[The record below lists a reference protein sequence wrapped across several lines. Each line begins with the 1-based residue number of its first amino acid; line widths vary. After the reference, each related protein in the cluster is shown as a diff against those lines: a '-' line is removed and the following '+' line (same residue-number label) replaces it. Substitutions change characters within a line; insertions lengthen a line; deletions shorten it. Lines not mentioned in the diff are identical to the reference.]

1 MTEARHQAP
10 SAVGSKAARLLWA
23 FVILGLGTAA
33 CTLYLVHRVL
43 SGIAV
48 ERARVSSVGDATRLL
63 TAEFSMGTSAQQT
76 DLHQLLAG
84 QELSDGDGVE
94 RMKSLLREFKT
105 TVAGEELK
113 SSVTTLEGF
122 LGDLSVTRTRCA
134 AWRQEFTDLVS
145 SLTEMQKQS
154 ETGVRDMCAVLNSAD
169 GRQRLQLAA
178 KIRRFRKLSGKEA
191 DEQARDIVDG
201 ISPSNDI
208 TELRAEILNA
218 SVLCERLAGEEDA
231 DRLADLKDNLISPC
245 LLRLDRLA
253 GNCVDSDDPMGTR
266 LTGMLDRFKRVV
278 FGHEYRMDDASQT
291 IVPASGGL
299 YTLRRGRI
307 VLLQRREAL
316 RAEVARRFTEYEAFE
331 LKLGELSGSL
341 NRRMAEHAEGTLR
354 AAWRQLMVVGVTCA
368 LLSFFLG
375 IKIAGIIKRQIRL
388 IEDAN
393 REVSNARE
401 VAEAAS
407 QAKGAFLANM
417 SHEIRTPI
425 TAIVGFSDMMLDP
438 EQTLSDRLDSVQTVR
453 RNAKHLLELIND
465 ILDLSKIE
473 ARKMTIEKIGCDLPQ
488 LLVDLT
494 SMLRPRAQEKSVSF
508 HLRFDGPTA
517 RTIKTDPLRLRQVLM
532 NLAGNAIKFTNAGEV
547 SISVRCEPS
556 EDRTSSIIHF
566 DVSDTGIGLTP
577 EQAGRLFK
585 PFTQADGSTTRKFG
599 GTGLGLTIS
608 KELAEL
614 LGGGITV
621 RSESGKGSTFSLAID
636 GGDLTGVPMLQ
647 DLTESTLAP
656 TQGPGEKRAVS
667 LGGNIL
673 LTEDGKD
680 NQRLIGAH
688 LRKAGAQVTIAENG
702 RQAVEL
708 ARSQPFDL
716 ILMDMQMPELDGY
729 GATSELRG
737 RGFTLPIIA
746 LTAHAMSG
754 DREKCLRAGCTD
766 YLTKPIDKAL
776 LLGTIGSYLAKFRL
790 EVQKAV
796 RPDAAPSLDGAPARA
811 EASGGGTADAGP
823 IRSSSASDPDM
834 AEILPEF
841 IAELPEQVAA
851 LIQHLHDQNLEELR
865 CTAHQLKGAGG
876 GYGFAE
882 ITRLAART
890 EQRVKDAAS
899 LDAITTEVDRLI
911 RLIRRV
917 EGYDPTREKEHQ
929 RAA

>member
-1 MTEARHQAP
+1 MTEACHQGP
-10 SAVGSKAARLLWA
+10 GAVGSKAARLLWA
-23 FVILGLGTAA
+23 FVVMGLGTAA
-33 CTLYLVHRVL
+33 CTLYLVHRAL

-48 ERARVSSVGDATRLL
+48 ERARVSSVGDATRSL
-63 TAEFSMGTSAQQT
+63 TAEFSMGTSSQQT
-76 DLHQLLAG
+76 ELHQLLAG
-84 QELSDGDGVE
+84 QEVSDGDGIE
-94 RMKSLLREFKT
+94 RMKSLLRQFKT
-105 TVAGEELK
+105 TTAGGELKESTMALAGFLEELA
-113 SSVTTLEGF
+113 
-122 LGDLSVTRTRCA
+122 VTRKRCA
-134 AWRQEFTDLVS
+134 AWRQEFTALVS

-154 ETGVRDMCAVLNSAD
+154 EAGVRDMCAVLNSAD
-169 GRQRLQLAA
+169 GRQRLQLAG
-178 KIRRFRKLSGKEA
+178 KIRRFRQLSGKDA
-191 DEQARDIVDG
+191 DDQARDIVEG

-231 DRLADLKDNLISPC
+231 DRLGDLKDNLISPC
-245 LLRLDRLA
+245 LLRLERLA
-253 GNCVDSDDPMGTR
+253 GNCVDSDDPTGTR
-266 LTGMLDRFKRVV
+266 LMSMLDRFKRVV
-278 FGHEYRMDDASQT
+278 FGQEYRLDDASQT
-291 IVPASGGL
+291 IVPANGGL
-299 YTLRRGRI
+299 YALRRERI
-307 VLLQRREAL
+307 ELLQRREAL
-316 RAEVARRFTEYEAFE
+316 RAEIAKRFTEYETLE
-331 LKLGELSGSL
+331 QKLGELSGLLS
-341 NRRMAEHAEGTLR
+341 RRMAEHAEGTLR
-354 AAWRQLMVVGVTCA
+354 GAWRHLMLVGVACA
-368 LLSFFLG
+368 LLSFLLG
-375 IKIAGIIKRQIRL
+375 IKIAGIIKRQIRV

-393 REVSNARE
+393 REVSIARE
-401 VAEAAS
+401 VAEGAS

-425 TAIVGFSDMMLDP
+425 TAIVGFSDMLLEP
-438 EQTLSDRLDSVQTVR
+438 EQTLSDRLDAVQTVR

-473 ARKMTIEKIGCDLPQ
+473 AGKMRIERIECDLPQ

-494 SMLRPRAQEKSVSF
+494 SMLRPRAQEKSVGF

-532 NLAGNAIKFTNAGEV
+532 NLAGNAIKFTCAGEV

-556 EDRTSSIIHF
+556 ADRAGSIIHF
-566 DVSDTGIGLTP
+566 DVTDTGIGLAP
-577 EQAGRLFK
+577 DEVGRLFK

-608 KELAEL
+608 KQLAEL
-614 LGGGITV
+614 LGGSITV
-621 RSESGKGSTFSLAID
+621 RSEKGKGSTFSVAID
-636 GGDLTGVPMLQ
+636 GGDLTGVPILL

-656 TQGPGEKRAVS
+656 TPGPGETRTVS
-667 LGGNIL
+667 LSGNIL
-673 LTEDGKD
+673 LAEDGKD

-688 LRKAGAQVTIAENG
+688 LRKAGARVTIAENG

-708 ARSQPFDL
+708 ARSQSFDL

-776 LLGTIGSYLAKFRL
+776 LLGTINSYLAM
-790 EVQKAV
+790 V
-796 RPDAAPSLDGAPARA
+796 RRETRKPAPAGAESAPGAAAARA
-811 EASGGGTADAGP
+811 SANGGS

-851 LIQHLHDQNLEELR
+851 MIQQLKDQNLEELR
-865 CTAHQLKGAGG
+865 STAHQLKGAGG

-882 ITRLAART
+882 ITELAARA

-899 LDAITTEVDRLI
+899 LEAITTEVDRLI
-911 RLIRRV
+911 QLIRRV
-917 EGYDPTREKEHQ
+917 DGYDPTREKEHQ